1 MDRNW
6 FLVNLK
12 EAKGALDDLVAEV
25 ESEEDSGMA
34 EAVALAHIVF
44 VYAKLNY
51 AWNTR
56 AVGDEVIEGVRYDQA
71 VQFPKDFDL

>member
-1 MDRNW
+1 
-6 FLVNLK
+6 
-12 EAKGALDDLVAEV
+12 
-25 ESEEDSGMA
+25 MA